1 MGTENFIFFSC
12 LSINPIKVAEKK
24 VTIRKRTGENIGPFT
39 ADEFIEMLQGNIDK
53 KSLEN

>member
-1 MGTENFIFFSC
+1 MKIPY
-12 LSINPIKVAEKK
+12 SIIIGDKEVAEKK

-39 ADEFIEMLQGNIDK
+39 VDEFIEMLQGNIDK